1 MFGHLE
7 FYFGK
12 YVRLECN
19 PIPASISG
27 MFQFKGSALI
37 SKINETIK
45 CCKPSLKMASSGT
58 SPYPEIWN
66 KKSNVYEQLE
76 NGKRLDRPDNCSRDC
91 YAVMRSC
98 WEWDEKERK
107 TFYEL
112 YDLLQRLLDRY
123 LRENHDFM
131 RAYQP
136 QGWAWYWP

>member
-1 MFGHLE
+1 ML
-7 FYFGK
+7 
-12 YVRLECN
+12 LT
-19 PIPASISG
+19 
-27 MFQFKGSALI
+27 L
-37 SKINETIK
+37 
-45 CCKPSLKMASSGT
+45 KP
-58 SPYPEIWN
+58 N
-66 KKSNVYEQLE
+66 KSNVYEQLE

-98 WEWDEKERK
+98 WEWNEKERK

-136 QGWAWYWP
+136 QG

>member
-12 YVRLECN
+12 YVPLECS
-19 PIPASISG
+19 PIPALILG
-27 MFQFKGSALI
+27 MFQFHHGDAYYFHHHVLL
-37 SKINETIK
+37 TL
-45 CCKPSLKMASSGT
+45 KP
-58 SPYPEIWN
+58 N
-66 KKSNVYEQLE
+66 KSNVYEQLE

-98 WEWDEKERK
+98 WEWNEKERK

-136 QGWAWYWP
+136 QG